1 MLTSEQA
8 VSPEHPGTGVSETP
22 DGGRPTRGP
31 RWLRWLAVGL
41 GLLGTALALLF
52 PFLPVV
58 QETSTITWPSATTGT
73 RPVDAPLVAYRPE
86 TMSVTVPCRAVQDLD
101 ARSDGAAT
109 VVSTYPPL
117 SDPGA
122 QVGMRLTVENG
133 QLVLNDRGQQMAN
146 AAVPPGDCTVR
157 IVSDAG
163 STLVDLG
170 IGQEIRLPFDARP
183 QVVGIYSDLDDA
195 RDDVAGVSVSIT
207 PDTRF
212 ETSPTTLKVLA
223 GVLAVLAVAG
233 GVWALHALDVRAG
246 RRAPRLAPKRWW
258 WPTGRDLV
266 VTAVLGVWAVIG
278 SQTSDDGY
286 ILGIAR
292 ARESAGYIGN
302 YYRWFNVPEA
312 PFGWFYELYAQW
324 IRIDD
329 SVLWL
334 RVPSLAMGIVSWLL
348 ISREMLPRLGQQVR
362 RSKAA
367 AWAAAMVF
375 LAFWL
380 PYNNGLR
387 PEPVVVISALL
398 AFCAVERGVATRRLA
413 PVALGLLAAAFAVAA
428 TPTGFIAVAP
438 FLAAARPLWRLVVE
452 RVRFGGWLPVLAPV
466 TAAGLLVLVA
476 IFADQTWAAVWE
488 ATRLRTLLGPN
499 WSWFQEVVRYQSLF
513 GTAADGSL
521 ARRFP
526 VLLLML
532 GIGVCTVVLLRR
544 DKIAGAALGPS
555 QRLIGSSVLA
565 FAVLALTP
573 TKWTHH
579 FGAFAAL
586 GAGMAAL
593 TALATSSDVL
603 RSRRNRLLF
612 LAALFAVLALAAT
625 GPNTWWYTN
634 NWGVPFNGGPVFWDG
649 WPFGYGLTEPWP
661 VYTLLLG
668 VSVIL
673 LIWAGIEHIRGVP
686 RPEEIGEPPPPPA
699 ATLPPAV
706 SSAVGNALRP
716 PREALGKLRRTPR
729 GSSVERRA
737 RALRLGSAPI
747 ALVCAALLAFEM
759 ISMTDGIEAQEGSFS
774 LGGDVVEHPFGDS
787 CGLADAVRVEGSTL
801 AGVLPT
807 APAPTGLAPSAPGV
821 LPTVA
826 PATPSA
832 SGTTDGS
839 TGSASGAGSS
849 TDTDGGGTTTTTPPT
864 TSTPPGASAS
874 SATPAPLPANT
885 IPASAPDAQ
894 LVEPQPGNSGFSRAG
909 ASPPVGGGTG
919 VSGFEYSL
927 RNGLADQALG
937 SYDANGTGTGVLR
950 TDWYSLND
958 DLRAGTTPLV
968 LTVAGRLN
976 GGNFLTIQYADRL
989 PDGRVQVLGQQPVD
1003 DGRVGEPGW
1012 RDIRLNL
1019 AGGPGAQADEV
1030 RLIAQ
1035 DRALG
1040 PDGWLAVA
1048 PMRSPQ
1054 LVPLTEILGPENP
1067 GYLEWPV
1074 QFASPCLRPFDVR
1087 DGIAEVARYR
1097 LIADASQ
1104 LRPGGVNWSSANA
1117 GGPLGWIEI
1126 LERRTELPTYL
1137 AGQPSRDWGTV
1148 ERLDPYVPD
1157 AAAPTVTH
1165 GQRTVWGTF
1174 TPGPIGD
1181 PPPGTPSPSR

>member
-1 MLTSEQA
+1 MLTSEQTVGPA
-8 VSPEHPGTGVSETP
+8 DPGHDVSETP
-22 DGGRPTRGP
+22 DGGRPTRAP
-31 RWLRWLAVGL
+31 RWLRLLAVGL

-58 QETSTITWPSATTGT
+58 QDTATIRWPSATTGT

-86 TMSVTVPCRAVQDLD
+86 TMSVTVPCRAIQDLD
-101 ARSDGAAT
+101 ARTGPAAT
-109 VVSTYPPL
+109 VFSSYPPL
-117 SDPGA
+117 SPDGP
-122 QVGMRLTVENG
+122 QVGMRLTVQNG
-133 QLVLNDRGQQMAN
+133 QLVLNDRGQQFAN
-146 AAVPPGDCTVR
+146 ATVPPGDCTVR

-163 STLVDLG
+163 STLIDLG
-170 IGQEIRLPFDARP
+170 IGQEIRVPFDARP
-183 QVVGIYSDLDDA
+183 QVVGIYSDLDQG
-195 RDDVAGVSVSIT
+195 RDDVSGVSVSIT

-212 ETSPTTLKVLA
+212 QTTPTTLKVLA
-223 GVLAVLAVAG
+223 GILAVLAVIG

-246 RRAPRLAPKRWW
+246 RRAPRLAPKGWW
-258 WPTGRDLV
+258 WPTGRDAV
-266 VTAVLGVWAVIG
+266 VTAVLAVWAVIG

-292 ARESAGYIGN
+292 ARESLGYIGN
-302 YYRWFNVPEA
+302 YYRWFSVPEA

-334 RVPSLAMGIVSWLL
+334 RVPSVAMGVVSWLL
-348 ISREMLPRLGQQVR
+348 ISRELLPRLGQQVR

-413 PVALGLLAAAFAVAA
+413 PVALGLLTAAFAVAA

-452 RVRFGGWLPVLAPV
+452 RVRFSGWLAVLAPV

-476 IFADQTWAAVWE
+476 IYADQTWAAIWE

-521 ARRFP
+521 ERRFP

-532 GIGVCTVVLLRR
+532 GIAVCIVVLLRR
-544 DKIAGAALGPS
+544 DKIAGAALGPA

-565 FAVLALTP
+565 FVVLALTP

-612 LAALFAVLALAAT
+612 LAALFGVLALAFT

-634 NWGVPFNGGPVFWDG
+634 NWGVPFNSSPPFWDG
-649 WPFGYGLTEPWP
+649 WPFVGLLSEPLP
-661 VYTLLLG
+661 VYSLSLG

-673 LIWAGIEHIRGVP
+673 LILAGIEHVRGVP
-686 RPEEIGEPPPPPA
+686 RGPQPEKPA
-699 ATLPPAV
+699 KPSAA
-706 SSAVGNALRP
+706 SAAVGAVLAP
-716 PREALGKLRRTPR
+716 PKEAIGKLRRTR
-729 GSSVERRA
+729 GGSSVERRA
-737 RALRLGSAPI
+737 RALRVGSAPI
-747 ALVCAALLAFEM
+747 ALVCAALLVFEM
-759 ISMTDGIEAQEGSFS
+759 VSMTDGIEAQAGSFS
-774 LGGDVVEHPFGDS
+774 LGGDVLEHPFGGS
-787 CGLADAVRVEGSTL
+787 CGLADAVRVEGSTQ
-801 AGVLPT
+801 AGVLPV
-807 APAPTGLAPSAPGV
+807 APAASGQAPSAPGV

-826 PATPSA
+826 SATPTTTPATGTGA
-832 SGTTDGS
+832 AGGSGTTGS
-839 TGSASGAGSS
+839 
-849 TDTDGGGTTTTTPPT
+849 DGGGTTTTTPPT
-864 TSTPPGASAS
+864 TTSGAPGATTSPS
-874 SATPAPLPANT
+874 PAPLPPNT

-894 LVEPQPGNSGFSRAG
+894 LVDLTPGNTGFSLAG

-937 SYDANGTGTGVLR
+937 SYDPSGTNTGVLR

-958 DLRAGTTPLV
+958 DLRRGTTPLV
-968 LTVAGRLN
+968 LSVAGRLN
-976 GGNFLTIQYADRL
+976 GGNFLQIQYADRL
-989 PDGRVQVLGQQPVD
+989 PDGRLRVLGQQPVD
-1003 DGRVGEPGW
+1003 DGRAGEPGW
-1012 RDIRLNL
+1012 REIRLNL
-1019 AGGPGAQADEV
+1019 AGGVGAQADEV

-1035 DRALG
+1035 DRAPV

-1048 PMRSPQ
+1048 PMRGPQ
-1054 LVPLTEILGPENP
+1054 LVPLTQILGPENP

-1074 QFASPCLRPFDVR
+1074 QFASPCLRPFDAR

-1117 GGPLGWIEI
+1117 GGPLGWIET

-1137 AGQPSRDWGTV
+1137 AGQPWRDWGIV
-1148 ERLDPYVPD
+1148 ERLDPYTPD
-1157 AAAPTVTH
+1157 AAAPTVQH
-1165 GQRTVWGTF
+1165 GQRTVWGNY